1 LRKVLEALGIQAS
14 STEVKGLMNL
24 MDSDGS
30 GSIDFEEFAN
40 ILADQFYKKPSRK
53 DLETAFKY
61 FDTGLY

>member
-1 LRKVLEALGIQAS
+1 
-14 STEVKGLMNL
+14 

-61 FDTGLY
+61 FDTGLYQYKTNYLLN